1 MSVKKYTCPRSNA
14 VLFRYNIFYFFVEY
28 FVHFSL
34 LFFFFFFLR
43 NKHTHTHKNKNTQ
56 ERENNVLTQRHTMNS
71 IQKAWLQIL
80 REEAKSNATQN
91 ILT

>member
-1 MSVKKYTCPRSNA
+1 MWFYLDIIYFTFLLNI
-14 VLFRYNIFYFFVEY
+14 LFIF
-28 FVHFSL
+28 HS
-34 LFFFFFFLR
+34 FFFFL
-43 NKHTHTHKNKNTQ
+43 NKHTHTHTHTHTNTQ